1 MSATTTFRPAPLGT
15 LLRLGRVSNLP
26 TVWTNVVAAT
36 ALAGGDPLA
45 PQTGWVLVAMTLFY
59 VGGMYLNDAFD
70 RSIDE
75 RERPGRPI
83 PSGEIA
89 ARAVFGAGFG
99 MLALGAAVMAM
110 HGLLAGLAG
119 LALALTVV
127 FYDMHHKGNAFSP
140 ILMGVCRALVYV
152 GAGVIAAGTVP
163 VAVLVGAG
171 ALLAHVVGLTY
182 AAKQESL
189 DRIERLWPLG
199 VLALPLVIALPAVPS
214 DGAAVAAWVA
224 LAAANLVAVEQLR
237 RRASPGAVPRA
248 VSGLIAAICLVDA
261 LFVAAV
267 SPVVVPFCWLGYV
280 TTRAL
285 QRFVPGT

>member
-1 MSATTTFRPAPLGT
+1 
-15 LLRLGRVSNLP
+15 
-26 TVWTNVVAAT
+26 
-36 ALAGGDPLA
+36 
-45 PQTGWVLVAMTLFY
+45 MTLFY

-261 LFVAAV
+261 VLVAAV
-267 SPVVVPFCWLGYV
+267 SPLVVPFCWLGYV